1 MTLQSISLSSLQ
13 PPAANPRRSLDT
25 ATIEGLAAS
34 IETDGLLQNL
44 VVTRGEKRK
53 FRIVSGERRYRALK
67 LLQKR
72 KSISGSYKVPVEI
85 REDLSD
91 EDSLRL
97 ATIENVQ
104 RENLPPLDEAASF
117 AALLHDGATLDDL
130 AAKTGLS
137 ETTIRRRLVLN
148 DLCEEAKEALAEKRI
163 SLAMAEAL
171 TLGSH
176 DRQRDALDDLVRNPG
191 YYSPA
196 EIKSGLI
203 DDRPTVAMAI
213 FALED
218 YRGSITTDL
227 FADGETSYFDDAE
240 QFMELQTR
248 AVETLAADYDGRA
261 AWVEVTNSYRIPSWQ
276 YREIEDGDEQQGGVL
291 INLSPTGNVEIRENL
306 ARPVIDEEVRS
317 ETADNPIAPKKAR
330 PAYSA
335 PLCRHIA
342 WQKSAA
348 VASLLTDNPRK
359 AKEIAIIA
367 ALDNLNPHQAFR
379 FAAVKDAE
387 GEAMAALEEKAR
399 LYAGWLGVATD
410 DEMPPIEQLRPYPFD
425 EVALYEA
432 LAALDD
438 GQLDQLHM
446 FIAAISFGQ
455 HDSGSL
461 DTGESLFNRVATH
474 LAADMRMHWQPDR
487 RFFERRN
494 RGQLLAVAEECGC
507 AERHGIGMLRSF
519 KKSEL
524 VSCLMRHF
532 EQAFEAQEPDAFQQ
546 KAREWL
552 PDAMRF
558 PAADDGADE

>member
-44 VVTRGEKRK
+44 VVTRGEKRI